1 MGIEFPSERIQLFI
15 GTDHMITKVT
25 PQYVPVGN
33 ANANVSLGFNITW
46 GKKKAKKVVKT
57 TTTTISEF

>member
-1 MGIEFPSERIQLFI
+1 
-15 GTDHMITKVT
+15 MITKVT